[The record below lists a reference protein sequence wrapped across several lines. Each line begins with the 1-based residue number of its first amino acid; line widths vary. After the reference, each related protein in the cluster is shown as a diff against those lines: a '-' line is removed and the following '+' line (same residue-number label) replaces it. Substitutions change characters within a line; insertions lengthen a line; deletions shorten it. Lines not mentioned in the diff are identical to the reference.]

1 MQRNTEKYREMQR
14 NAEKYRGM
22 RRIAERCR
30 ERQRDTMLDT
40 YVYGPW
46 RDIRADAADET
57 TDGNEYVLRK
67 TDADM
72 ESMRVVVRWDVGLVK
87 VLRCYGIG

>member
-1 MQRNTEKYREMQR
+1 MQRDTEKCREMQGNAEKCREMQR

-22 RRIAERCR
+22 RRNAERCR

-40 YVYGPW
+40 YVYGPR
-46 RDIRADAADET
+46 RDFIADAAVEPA
-57 TDGNEYVLRK
+57 DGNEYVLRK

-72 ESMRVVVRWDVGLVK
+72 ESVRVE
-87 VLRCYGIG
+87 VLRC